1 MDLSIYLSMG
11 NGLLYLSIYLSVCLS
26 IDLSIYLSVCLS
38 IYLSKRPSWEN
49 DLLGKKSGL
58 TQINE
63 VKVSS
68 TECHTGSKQI
78 ADHFNKHFTQIGPNL
93 ASALPTSSVQ
103 PEDYLKRSD
112 TKFVLHEIK
121 SSKVLK
127 LLLKANAAKATGLDH
142 ISNKVLKL
150 AGPVI
155 YLHLTDLF
163 NLSIKSNVFPTDWKV
178 ARVSP
183 IFKMA
188 GERNDP
194 NNYRPISVLS
204 TVARIFERLIYEQL
218 FSYLNRHN
226 LLNQRQSGFRSLHS
240 TVTALL
246 DLTNQWCFNID
257 RGMVS
262 GVIFLDL
269 KKPFDNV
276 DHNLL
281 LTKLEYIGVFH

>member
-1 MDLSIYLSMG
+1 MRNKINYEVKRTKSSYYSKKLHDNSRNSKDTWSIL
-11 NGLLYLSIYLSVCLS
+11 
-26 IDLSIYLSVCLS
+26 
-38 IYLSKRPSWEN
+38 N
-49 DLLGKKSGL
+49 DPLGKKSGL

-63 VKVSS
+63 VKVSL
-68 TECHTGSKQI
+68 TECQTDSKQI
-78 ADHFNKHFTQIGPNL
+78 ADHFNKHYTQVGPNL

-103 PEDYLKRSD
+103 PEHYFKRSD
-112 TKFVLHEIK
+112 TKFVLHKIK
-121 SSKVLK
+121 YSKVLK
-127 LLLKANAAKATGLDH
+127 LLLKANAAKVPELDH

-246 DLTNQWCFNID
+246 DLTSLSLYNL
-257 RGMVS
+257 VS
-262 GVIFLDL
+262 FSFLS
-269 KKPFDNV
+269 FS
-276 DHNLL
+276 
-281 LTKLEYIGVFH
+281 YIYFSFMGRMGGGRNGGLITAGLICWGA